1 MGSGFIVSCIE
12 GVRMKVIPNRSG
24 PWSTHK
30 ARLAFVA
37 LAVLC
42 VVSGGTEVAGRTIPD
57 GWVVLRNRV
66 FSFAG
71 PQDLR
76 NVPEQG
82 EDSFVGR
89 FESQE
94 FYISFDYGWYSD
106 NSFDGHLARATE
118 GTFQVEEVSV
128 NGKRARLGSYAD
140 NDYPES
146 HPFVYAAYFPD
157 VLGSGEG
164 KAGET
169 KLYFRVC
176 YKDPESKAVA
186 RLILT
191 SIRFND

>member
-1 MGSGFIVSCIE
+1 M
-12 GVRMKVIPNRSG
+12 VIPNRSG
-24 PWSTHK
+24 SWATHK

-37 LAVLC
+37 LAVAC
-42 VVSGGTEVAGRTIPD
+42 VVSCGNEVAGRTIPD

-71 PQDLR
+71 PHDLR

-94 FYISFDYGWYSD
+94 FYITFDYGWYSD
-106 NSFDGHLARATE
+106 NSFDGHLGRASE
-118 GTFQVEEVSV
+118 DTFQVEEVSV
-128 NGKRARLGSYAD
+128 NGKLTRLGSYAD
-140 NDYPES
+140 NDHPES

-157 VLGSGEG
+157 VLGNGEG
-164 KAGET
+164 TAGET

-176 YKDPESKAVA
+176 YQDAALKDVA

-191 SIRFND
+191 SIRFNE

>member
-1 MGSGFIVSCIE
+1 
-12 GVRMKVIPNRSG
+12 MKVIPNRSG
-24 PWSTHK
+24 PWSTHR

-37 LAVLC
+37 LAVAC
-42 VVSGGTEVAGRTIPD
+42 IINCGTKFAGRTIPD
-57 GWVVLRNRV
+57 DWVLLRNHS

-71 PQDLR
+71 PHDLR
-76 NVPEQG
+76 NVPVQG

-94 FYISFDYGWYSD
+94 FYITFDYGWYSD
-106 NSFDGHLARATE
+106 NSFDGHLGQASE

-140 NDYPES
+140 NAHPER

-157 VLGSGEG
+157 VLGTGEG

-169 KLYFRVC
+169 KLCFRVC
-176 YKDPESKAVA
+176 YNDPEVKDVA
-186 RLILT
+186 RAILT